1 MIVDRDEY
9 MALLSSLARIELL
22 IKVLMEA
29 KYGRTEANRVYK
41 EVVET
46 IDSQLKVGDVDE
58 DTKN

>member
-1 MIVDRDEY
+1 MIVNRDEY
-9 MALLSSLARIELL
+9 IALLSSLARIELL

-46 IDSQLKVGDVDE
+46 IEKGLKDGDDDE
-58 DTKN
+58 KI

>member
-46 IDSQLKVGDVDE
+46 IEKGLKDGDDDE
-58 DTKN
+58 KI

>member
-1 MIVDRDEY
+1 MSKEEY
-9 MALLSSLARIELL
+9 MALFSSLARIELL

-46 IDSQLKVGDVDE
+46 IDNQLKVGDDS
-58 DTKN
+58 D

>member
-29 KYGRTEANRVYK
+29 KYGRTKANRVYK

>member
-9 MALLSSLARIELL
+9 IALLSSLARIELL

-46 IDSQLKVGDVDE
+46 IDSQLKVGDGSD
-58 DTKN
+58 

>member
-1 MIVDRDEY
+1 MDKEEY
-9 MALLSSLARIELL
+9 IALLSSLARIELL

-46 IDSQLKVGDVDE
+46 IEKGLKNGDSNE
-58 DTKN
+58 

>member
-46 IDSQLKVGDVDE
+46 IEKELKDGDDDE
-58 DTKN
+58 KI

>member
-1 MIVDRDEY
+1 MTKEEY
-9 MALLSSLARIELL
+9 LTLLSSLARIELL
-22 IKVLMEA
+22 IKILMEA

-46 IDSQLKVGDVDE
+46 IDSQLKVGADSE